1 MVGINVIICEI
12 KLLLGCSTT
21 ELLICSRGIDRVRTA
36 AFGCITLVEE
46 EGTVNAALHQCWL
59 KWGLEETAS

>member
-12 KLLLGCSTT
+12 N
-21 ELLICSRGIDRVRTA
+21 SRGIDHVRTA